1 MNYPFWD
8 IPHLGSGW
16 VIGLIAIYHVMISQF
31 AVGGGLYLPMAER
44 KAMRM
49 TDPKLRADWM
59 AQLASHSKFFL
70 IVTAVFGTVSG
81 VGIWFA
87 IGLTHP
93 EATST
98 LIHNFVF
105 GWAIEWV
112 FFMIEL
118 STIAVYYSTWGKIDE
133 KLHLTVGWV
142 YAAAS
147 ACTLIIINGILSFM
161 LTPGDTWI
169 AVAGTGQEA
178 SKFWNAFFNPTY
190 WPSLLL
196 RCCVCA
202 SLAGVWALITASRID
217 GDKQPELKTSLVK
230 WSVKWLVPSFV
241 AMPFLMI
248 WYYLMV
254 PASQQALLTLG
265 IDTINAGT
273 FSAVTRMALVIIV
286 TSATIIGVAYF
297 LAYRSPLDFN
307 PSHAMAVLLLAL
319 IATGAGEYSRE
330 MLRKPYVIGRW
341 MYSNGVRVPYV
352 DRINQQGYLNQF
364 DYMNKS
370 GTFSHSNWVWNGDG
384 TITPSSYSRGEA
396 IFRGECGSCHTLE
409 GYRPIKELLAGR
421 DRQNIGNFI
430 TMLHDYKPDSPY
442 RHFMPPMVGT
452 QQDIND
458 LTDYLNAQVNPSAPA
473 ATKTT
478 LTAQK

>member
-8 IPHLGSGW
+8 IPILGSGW
-16 VIGLIAIYHVMISQF
+16 VIGIIAIFHVMISQF

-44 KAMRM
+44 KALAMKDPEMRAAWL
-49 TDPKLRADWM
+49 KQIAK
-59 AQLASHSKFFL
+59 HSKFFL
-70 IVTAVFGTVSG
+70 LLTGVFGTVSG

-105 GWAIEWV
+105 GWAMEWV
-112 FFMIEL
+112 FFLVEL
-118 STIAVYYSTWGKIDE
+118 ATVAVYYYTWDRIDE

-142 YAAAS
+142 YAGAS
-147 ACTLIIINGILSFM
+147 AATLIIINGILAFM

-169 AVAGTGQEA
+169 SVAGTGQEA

-196 RCCVCA
+196 RTCVCL
-202 SLAGVWALITASRID
+202 SLAAVWALITSSQID
-217 GDKQPELKTSLVK
+217 GDKEPALKTSLVQ

-248 WYYLMV
+248 WYYFMV

-265 IDTINAGT
+265 IDTVNAGT
-273 FSAVTRMALVIIV
+273 FSTVTRMALVIII

-297 LAYRSPLDFN
+297 LAYRSPRDFN
-307 PSHAMAVLLLAL
+307 LSHALAVLLLAL
-319 IATGAGEYSRE
+319 MATGAGESSRE

-352 DRINQQGYLNQF
+352 SRINQQGYLK
-364 DYMNKS
+364 DS
-370 GTFSHSNWVWNGDG
+370 LWVYNN
-384 TITPSSYSRGEA
+384 TSSYSRGEA
-396 IFRGECGSCHTLE
+396 IFRGECGSCHTMD
-409 GYRPIKELLAGR
+409 GYRPIRQLLSGR
-421 DRQNIGNFI
+421 DSENIRSFI
-430 TMLHDYKPDSPY
+430 VMLHDYKPDMPY
-442 RHFMPPMVGT
+442 RKFMPPMVGT
-452 QQDIND
+452 TQDVSD
-458 LTDYLNAQVNPSAPA
+458 LAGYLNDQVNPH
-473 ATKTT
+473 K
-478 LTAQK
+478 